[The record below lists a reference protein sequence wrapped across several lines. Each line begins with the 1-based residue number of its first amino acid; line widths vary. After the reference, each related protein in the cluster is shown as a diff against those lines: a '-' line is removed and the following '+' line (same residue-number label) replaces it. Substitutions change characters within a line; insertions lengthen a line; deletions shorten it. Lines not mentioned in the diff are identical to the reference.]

1 MIINDYM
8 HHILLTQYI
17 QQPLR
22 NIGLIVGLKN
32 TGMIFRNY
40 KLIQITME
48 PWYNEDPRDWQNLF
62 ATSRFFS
69 TIITI
74 TAVKKIIR

>member
-1 MIINDYM
+1 MIINDYI

-48 PWYNEDPRDWQNLF
+48 P
-62 ATSRFFS
+62 
-69 TIITI
+69 
-74 TAVKKIIR
+74 